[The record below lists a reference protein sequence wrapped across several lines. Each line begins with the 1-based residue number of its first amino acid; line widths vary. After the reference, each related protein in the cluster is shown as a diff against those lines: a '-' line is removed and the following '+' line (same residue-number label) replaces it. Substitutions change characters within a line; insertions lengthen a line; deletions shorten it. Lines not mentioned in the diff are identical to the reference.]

1 MGCLSMALLTIALVW
16 VLHSANQAEHSTDL
30 HMSKAGKTRQCK
42 IHGIVQVHHHTAVA
56 MFTVTQGL
64 PLQFFC
70 GMYMRPWQSN
80 VQPSLLLRYICH
92 LMIVACVGADE
103 DIQHDL
109 PVFPLHPPTQQGGNQ
124 FVQEVGQKMQS
135 ASYWSWLARQ
145 AGGAKQ
151 KVLGPAW
158 SLVYL
163 VFWQCH
169 VVIPQKVSQSYC
181 GSTNSQSG
189 SKKFCQL
196 KPSQDFT
203 RFQDSCPK
211 EIFGAY
217 TILHI

>member
-1 MGCLSMALLTIALVW
+1 
-16 VLHSANQAEHSTDL
+16 
-30 HMSKAGKTRQCK
+30 
-42 IHGIVQVHHHTAVA
+42 
-56 MFTVTQGL
+56 
-64 PLQFFC
+64 
-70 GMYMRPWQSN
+70 MYMRPWQSN
-80 VQPSLLLRYICH
+80 VQQSLLLRYICH

-124 FVQEVGQKMQS
+124 FVQEVGQKLQS

-189 SKKFCQL
+189 SKNSASSKPPKTSLGSRTPVQRKSSERTLYCIYRLQL
-196 KPSQDFT
+196 SKVALDSPSWTFAVSQKH
-203 RFQDSCPK
+203 SN
-211 EIFGAY
+211 
-217 TILHI
+217 